1 MRRRAVRRASERA
14 AVQRESKRLE
24 TPEEIEKRVTKT
36 VDSLKEVGDS
46 KDSGT
51 QVARIKEDVIDF
63 MRKQISDYS
72 RRRAQ
77 LRAALD
83 SRTPVIP
90 AETIQADIA
99 KIDARIDHR
108 IAQVVALGGSFAT
121 HKDYDKYKATSNSWY
136 GGTEYRLNE
145 DYEQNR
151 QAPQY
156 VERLK
161 ADVARNEA
169 LIEALRGH
177 RTTLLFPSEQ
187 SLRALGSKEAQS
199 IHNRLKEAGTEI
211 RRDQNALTGIYNN
224 LMEIGPDNK
233 VTPELAEGVEPSPD
247 AKVWTFRLRR
257 GVTFSNGKTL
267 DADDV
272 VASINHHRGAQS
284 KSTAKGILAGVTD
297 LRVSQA
303 RVAADGKSPMT
314 FAVRFCWQPPTAKR
328 PGGEGPR

>member
-1 MRRRAVRRASERA
+1 MNMKCLRIAGIIACLTPFVAQAEDDAAS
-14 AVQRESKRLE
+14 QRIKALEKQVSASQSRIRKLESDLKDVDGR
-24 TPEEIEKRVTKT
+24 IEKRVTKT

-121 HKDYDKYKATSNSWY
+121 HRDYDKYKATSNSWY

-151 QAPQY
+151 KATGKASQEKGKLTSAIDENIKRLEFANRSLRSRMEGQAPKY

-224 LMEIGPDNK
+224 LNTERAS
-233 VTPELAEGVEPSPD
+233 LAALAVS
-247 AKVWTFRLRR
+247 
-257 GVTFSNGKTL
+257 L
-267 DADDV
+267 DAMKKA
-272 VASINHHRGAQS
+272 ASP
-284 KSTAKGILAGVTD
+284 K
-297 LRVSQA
+297 
-303 RVAADGKSPMT
+303 P
-314 FAVRFCWQPPTAKR
+314 
-328 PGGEGPR
+328 